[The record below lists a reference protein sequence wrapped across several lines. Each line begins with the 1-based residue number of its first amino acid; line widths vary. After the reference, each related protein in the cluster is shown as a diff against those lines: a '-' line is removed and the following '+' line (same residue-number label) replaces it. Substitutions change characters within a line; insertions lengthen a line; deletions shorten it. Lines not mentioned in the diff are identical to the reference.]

1 MESRLRDALTK
12 WGFTAEEGEQAL
24 VTFVCA
30 RAVFS
35 CACAVGT
42 ETKHRPSA
50 AASTIT
56 LDVYGTAKAR
66 LYSMFQEIGLS
77 KGDSQSMAVAML
89 TEGLAPPGTDAK
101 SPAAAAENTPLDELF
116 PDDFV
121 HHGQQAEL
129 VKTPTNPFVVSFF
142 SEIVSFSSLRINFAG
157 LSASCS
163 DPLAQEGQEDCR
175 EDQRIRQAIGDP
187 PETAALTQHR

>member
-1 MESRLRDALTK
+1 MD
-12 WGFTAEEGEQAL
+12 
-24 VTFVCA
+24 FVGA

>member
-1 MESRLRDALTK
+1 MD
-12 WGFTAEEGEQAL
+12 
-24 VTFVCA
+24 FVCA

-101 SPAAAAENTPLDELF
+101 SPATAAENTPLDELF

-121 HHGQQAEL
+121 HHGQQATL
-129 VKTPTNPFVVSFF
+129 VKNTHKSFRCIIF
-142 SEIVSFSSLRINFAG
+142 
-157 LSASCS
+157 
-163 DPLAQEGQEDCR
+163 
-175 EDQRIRQAIGDP
+175 
-187 PETAALTQHR
+187 

>member
-1 MESRLRDALTK
+1 MIMSLEIMIGVSRRLIGSRGSFQASKYFKPNLPIIESFDPDTPQDAPSMESRLRDALTK

-101 SPAAAAENTPLDELF
+101 SPATAAENTPLDELF

-121 HHGQQAEL
+121 HHGQQATL
-129 VKTPTNPFVVSFF
+129 VKNTHKSFRCIIF
-142 SEIVSFSSLRINFAG
+142 
-157 LSASCS
+157 
-163 DPLAQEGQEDCR
+163 
-175 EDQRIRQAIGDP
+175 
-187 PETAALTQHR
+187 